1 MRPMRTRSTT
11 LILVLLL
18 ALAATGLAACGDG
31 SSSSSGDSVD
41 KILADTFSPGQK
53 VKSGKLDLALDLDLK
68 GVPSLTAPVKLA
80 LNGPFQ
86 SAGDSGGLPTFDFT
100 AKLALGGQEF
110 SVGAVSTG
118 DKGFVRFQGQ
128 TYAVGDALFKS
139 FKTGYEQA
147 QKRSGGKSK
156 GTSLQSLGIDP
167 RRWLSGAQKE
177 GQESVGGTDT
187 IHISSDIDV
196 GKFLDDVNTLL
207 SRAGSIGVAGSTP
220 RKVSKGLTTKQRAQ
234 IERAVKSAK
243 LDIYTGKDDRLLR
256 RLAIDVVLDVPA
268 DARQQA
274 GGLSSGNVR
283 FALTL
288 ADLNNPQTITAPK
301 GAKPLSALTSQL
313 QGLLGGT
320 GSTGSGSSGS
330 SGSGSPGGT
339 STNPSGA
346 DAPAGAPNEYLQ
358 CLQKAG
364 EDVAEVQKC
373 AALLSGG

>member
-1 MRPMRTRSTT
+1 MRTRPTT

-18 ALAATGLAACGDG
+18 ALAATGLAACGD
-31 SSSSSGDSVD
+31 SSSSSSSDSVD

-68 GVPSLTAPVKLA
+68 GLPSLTAPVKLA
-80 LNGPFQ
+80 LTGPFQ

-100 AKLALGGQEF
+100 AKLAFGGQDF

-147 QKRSGGKSK
+147 QKKSGGKSK

-167 RRWLSGAQKE
+167 RRWLSGAKKE
-177 GQESVGGTDT
+177 GEESVGGTDT

-220 RKVSKGLTTKQRAQ
+220 RKVSKGLTPQQRAQ

-256 RLAIDVVLDVPA
+256 KLAINVVLDVPA

-274 GGLSSGNVR
+274 GGLSSGNVG
-283 FALTL
+283 FVLTL
-288 ADLNNPQTITAPK
+288 NDLNNPQEIATPQ

-313 QGLLGGT
+313 QGLIGGST

-330 SGSGSPGGT
+330 GS
-339 STNPSGA
+339 
-346 DAPAGAPNEYLQ
+346 DAPAGAPSAYLE